1 MINYGSYTEGF
12 MDNLTIRQIRTSE
25 LFFLEEMLFEAIF
38 IAEGEQELPR
48 AITRQPEINKYIND
62 FGKLTDFCLVAE
74 LNNNLVGA
82 IWTRIFDWENK
93 GYGFVDAHTPELSI
107 AISRQFR
114 NQGIGSKLMDELFF
128 SLQKL
133 NFKQVSL
140 SVDIRNPVFRQYLR
154 YNFQELSREG
164 FTAIMV
170 KILTD

>member
-1 MINYGSYTEGF
+1 MINYGSYTEGV

-38 IAEGEQELPR
+38 IAKGEQELPR
-48 AITRQPEINKYIND
+48 AIIQQPELNKYIND
-62 FGKLTDFCLVAE
+62 FGKPTDFCLVAE

-93 GYGFVDAHTPELSI
+93 GYGFVDEHTPELSI

-140 SVDIRNPVFRQYLR
+140 SVDIRNPAFRQYLR
-154 YNFQELSREG
+154 YNFKELNRDG
-164 FTAIMV
+164 FTATMV
-170 KILTD
+170 KILTN